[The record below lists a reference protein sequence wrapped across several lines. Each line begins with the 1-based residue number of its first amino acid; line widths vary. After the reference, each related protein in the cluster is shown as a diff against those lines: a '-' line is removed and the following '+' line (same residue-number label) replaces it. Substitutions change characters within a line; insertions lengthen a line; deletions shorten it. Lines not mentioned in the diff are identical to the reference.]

1 MMLDIWQQLQSFMG
15 RGGPVLWVIL
25 ALLVL
30 MWILMIERLLYLNLG
45 FAPLQR
51 ELLGRWQARRERH
64 SWHARAIRGRWLAEV
79 ELALNRHLIFI
90 RTLVVLCPM
99 LGLLG
104 TVTGMI
110 GVFDALAAANRFNPE
125 SMAGGIS
132 RATIPTRA
140 GMVGALSGGSCAHYL
155 YCGSCWEHGRAT
167 VLPTNDEG
175 ERRAPLCHYG
185 KDKLASENY
194 LMDEWRENGFPA
206 TVIMPGQISGPGWD
220 IIGPWGT
227 INLKPFQKVADGG
240 VVTANLNVT
249 LAGSPAA
256 KCAS

>member
-51 ELLGRWQARRERH
+51 QLLDRWQARSERH
-64 SWHARAIRGRWLAEV
+64 SWHARAIRGRWLAEA
-79 ELALNRHLIFI
+79 ELELNRHLIFI

-110 GVFDALAAANRFNPE
+110 GYSMRWLRPTAL
-125 SMAGGIS
+125 
-132 RATIPTRA
+132 T
-140 GMVGALSGGSCAHYL
+140 
-155 YCGSCWEHGRAT
+155 
-167 VLPTNDEG
+167 
-175 ERRAPLCHYG
+175 RRA
-185 KDKLASENY
+185 
-194 LMDEWRENGFPA
+194 WR
-206 TVIMPGQISGPGWD
+206 
-220 IIGPWGT
+220 
-227 INLKPFQKVADGG
+227 
-240 VVTANLNVT
+240 
-249 LAGSPAA
+249 AGSPVPPSPPWLAWWSRSPA
-256 KCAS
+256 CCYSAGSRARPSVRWPRPGTACEKRR

>member
-1 MMLDIWQQLQSFMG
+1 MMLDIWQQLQSFVG

-45 FAPLQR
+45 FGPLQQQ
-51 ELLGRWQARRERH
+51 LLGRWQARSERH
-64 SWHARAIRGRWLAEV
+64 SWHARAIRGRWLAQAE
-79 ELALNRHLIFI
+79 LNRHLIFI

-132 RATIPTRA
+132 RATIPTMA
-140 GMVGALSGGSCAHYL
+140 GMVVALSGVLLLSRLESQAK
-155 YCGSCWEHGRAT
+155 RA
-167 VLPTNDEG
+167 
-175 ERRAPLCHYG
+175 
-185 KDKLASENY
+185 LAKTRDG
-194 LMDEWRENGFPA
+194 LREE
-206 TVIMPGQISGPGWD
+206 
-220 IIGPWGT
+220 
-227 INLKPFQKVADGG
+227 KVMQ
-240 VVTANLNVT
+240 
-249 LAGSPAA
+249 
-256 KCAS
+256 

>member
-45 FAPLQR
+45 FGPLQQQ
-51 ELLGRWQARRERH
+51 LLGRWQARSERH
-64 SWHARAIRGRWLAEV
+64 GWHARAIRGRWLAQA
-79 ELALNRHLIFI
+79 ELELNRHLIFI

-132 RATIPTRA
+132 RATIPTMA
-140 GMVGALSGGSCAHYL
+140 GMVVALSGVLLLSRLESQAK
-155 YCGSCWEHGRAT
+155 RA
-167 VLPTNDEG
+167 
-175 ERRAPLCHYG
+175 
-185 KDKLASENY
+185 LAKTRDG
-194 LMDEWRENGFPA
+194 LREE
-206 TVIMPGQISGPGWD
+206 
-220 IIGPWGT
+220 
-227 INLKPFQKVADGG
+227 KVMQ
-240 VVTANLNVT
+240 
-249 LAGSPAA
+249 
-256 KCAS
+256 

>member
-51 ELLGRWQARRERH
+51 QLLGRWLARSERH
-64 SWHARAIRGRWLAEV
+64 SWHARAIRGRWLAEA
-79 ELALNRHLIFI
+79 ELELNRHLIFI

-132 RATIPTRA
+132 RATIPTMA
-140 GMVGALSGGSCAHYL
+140 GMVVALSGVLLLSRLESQAK
-155 YCGSCWEHGRAT
+155 RA
-167 VLPTNDEG
+167 
-175 ERRAPLCHYG
+175 
-185 KDKLASENY
+185 LAKTRDG
-194 LMDEWRENGFPA
+194 LREE
-206 TVIMPGQISGPGWD
+206 
-220 IIGPWGT
+220 
-227 INLKPFQKVADGG
+227 KVMQ
-240 VVTANLNVT
+240 
-249 LAGSPAA
+249 
-256 KCAS
+256 

>member
-1 MMLDIWQQLQSFMG
+1 MMLDIWQQLQSFMS

-45 FAPLQR
+45 FGPLQQQ
-51 ELLGRWQARRERH
+51 LLGRWQARSERH
-64 SWHARAIRGRWLAEV
+64 SWHARAIRSRWLAQA
-79 ELALNRHLIFI
+79 ELELNRHLIFI

-132 RATIPTRA
+132 RATIPTMA
-140 GMVGALSGGSCAHYL
+140 GMVVALSGVLLLSRLESQAK
-155 YCGSCWEHGRAT
+155 RA
-167 VLPTNDEG
+167 
-175 ERRAPLCHYG
+175 
-185 KDKLASENY
+185 LAKTRDG
-194 LMDEWRENGFPA
+194 LREE
-206 TVIMPGQISGPGWD
+206 
-220 IIGPWGT
+220 
-227 INLKPFQKVADGG
+227 KVMQ
-240 VVTANLNVT
+240 
-249 LAGSPAA
+249 
-256 KCAS
+256 

>member
-51 ELLGRWQARRERH
+51 QLLDRWQARSERH
-64 SWHARAIRGRWLAEV
+64 SWHARAIRGRWLAEA
-79 ELALNRHLIFI
+79 ELELNRHLIFI

-110 GVFDALAAANRFNPE
+110 GTFQAITQFGTGDPKI
-125 SMAGGIS
+125 MAGGIS
-132 RATIPTRA
+132 MALVTTVQGLVAAIPLILAHSLLQSRFTELSNVLEQQVAGILAERAESNRDGMERA
-140 GMVGALSGGSCAHYL
+140 A
-155 YCGSCWEHGRAT
+155 
-167 VLPTNDEG
+167 
-175 ERRAPLCHYG
+175 
-185 KDKLASENY
+185 
-194 LMDEWRENGFPA
+194 
-206 TVIMPGQISGPGWD
+206 
-220 IIGPWGT
+220 
-227 INLKPFQKVADGG
+227 
-240 VVTANLNVT
+240 
-249 LAGSPAA
+249 
-256 KCAS
+256 